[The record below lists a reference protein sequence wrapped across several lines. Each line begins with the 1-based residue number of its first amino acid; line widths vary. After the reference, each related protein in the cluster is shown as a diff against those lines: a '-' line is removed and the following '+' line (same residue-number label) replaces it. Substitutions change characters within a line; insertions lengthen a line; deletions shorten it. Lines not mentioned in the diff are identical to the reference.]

1 LLLVNRKIMWKYK
14 KEVIESKDI
23 EPKDLVKEMD
33 KLGSEGWEVFSLTEK
48 VEQYQKYGDLVTIV
62 YYTLYMKKRVE

>member
-1 LLLVNRKIMWKYK
+1 MWEYR

-23 EPKDLVKEMD
+23 EPKDIVREMD
-33 KLGSEGWEVFSLTEK
+33 KFGSEGQEVFSLTEE
-48 VEQYQKYGDLVTIV
+48 VEQYQRYGDLVTTI

>member
-1 LLLVNRKIMWKYK
+1 MWEYR

-23 EPKDLVKEMD
+23 EPKDIVREMD
-33 KLGSEGWEVFSLTEK
+33 KFGSEGWEVFSLTEE
-48 VEQYQKYGDLVTIV
+48 VEQYQRYGDLVTTI